1 MAYWTLLKKE
11 LWSIFVSP
19 VAYAVLTACAFSI
32 SAIFVYCFSAIN
44 QQNVTS
50 ISVLQATATLPTF
63 WILVMF
69 QVPVMT
75 MRTFAEEFKMGTM
88 EMLLTAPIREWEVV
102 LAKYTASLIF
112 YTLAW
117 VPLAVNVFYLHVL
130 TNPPV
135 PFYVWPATLTFLAIF
150 LFGMFF
156 VSVGIFTSVITR
168 NQIVSAILA
177 FVFIFVYFCI
187 GLLSYLNLDPWK
199 IAVFGF
205 SFTLDVREIASY
217 MSALEHLT
225 TFARGI
231 FDTRPVVLYVSGT
244 MLMLFLTQRALL
256 ARRLQS

>member
-19 VAYAVLTACAFSI
+19 VAYAVLMACSLSI
-32 SAIFVYCFSAIN
+32 AAIFVYCFSAIN
-44 QQNVTS
+44 GSNITF
-50 ISVLQATATLPTF
+50 ISVLQACATLPTF

-102 LAKYTASLIF
+102 LAKYTAAFLF
-112 YTLAW
+112 FVLAW
-117 VPLAVNVFYLHVL
+117 VPLAVNITYLHIF
-130 TNPPV
+130 TNPAV
-135 PFYVWPATLTFLAIF
+135 PFFFYPTALTFLGIVIV
-150 LFGMFF
+150 GMFF

-177 FVFIFVYFCI
+177 FVFIFVYFFI
-187 GLLSYLNLDPWK
+187 GLLSYLKLEPWT
-199 IAVFGF
+199 F
-205 SFTLDVREIASY
+205 SFLGMSLSINIPEIASY
-217 MSALEHLT
+217 MSVLEHMS
-225 TFARGI
+225 TFARGV
-231 FDTRPVVLYVSGT
+231 FDSRPVVLYFSGT
-244 MLMLFLTQRALL
+244 ILMLFLTQRALL